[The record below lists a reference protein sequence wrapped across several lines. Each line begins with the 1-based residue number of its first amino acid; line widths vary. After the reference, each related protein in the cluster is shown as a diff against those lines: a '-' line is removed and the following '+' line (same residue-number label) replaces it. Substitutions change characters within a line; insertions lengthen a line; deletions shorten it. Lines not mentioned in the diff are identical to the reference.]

1 MTDTQTTTNVQSQ
14 IQPQVPTFGI
24 VRAVNSGDSL
34 VIQDLKSADPPKV
47 EYSLS
52 HLTVPRLGYHG
63 SNDKPPTK
71 DLPFAWESREFLR
84 SKCIGKKVQ
93 FFTDYTAPTGKKFI
107 SVYLVDDLEN
117 SLNKQMIE
125 AGWASLYRSTTGKEN
140 KKPEYL
146 NLIQLESEAISKEL
160 GIHNKNPI
168 AINNSIRP
176 IHTINSFDLFNKLK
190 GKTLTAVVE
199 QIRNAAS
206 YRVTITPSFHT
217 FLVQLSG
224 VQCPGYKKDNN
235 NQMQPEPFA
244 LDAEL
249 FISKNLLHRDV
260 KLTLDTFDKQG
271 NLFGTV
277 KCAERDVACELLKN
291 GLGTYVPWS
300 GATRSAPD
308 QMLLKQSEETAK
320 GQGLRVWN
328 QATTNSSGSASN
340 SSSSNEPYPKEID
353 GKVVDIGNNGTIG
366 VLSDENKKEYKVT
379 LASIRVPMFTRP
391 SDKEDKDSKFERYY
405 AYEAKEWLRKRL
417 IGQKVVAKLEFI
429 RPAIAASNLPE
440 KPYYSVFLGK
450 GNVSL
455 GLVEAGL
462 ARLTEHKGADN
473 RAIDYEALIT
483 AENKAKKKHAGLY
496 SNKDSAPSFNVN
508 DVSSD
513 DKNLKAK
520 AQKIL
525 PHIRGIVLPA
535 VVDYVFSAQRVK
547 LFIEKESCMINL
559 TMSGIRAPRREENEE
574 LSNQALGFS
583 REHLHQHD
591 VHIQIEDVDKG
602 GNFIGTL
609 IIGNKSFALSLV
621 EMGFAS
627 IYDPMNR
634 LNDFERF
641 EDAENKAKASRLNI
655 WKNYDPEEEQRVA
668 KQKAAAEEEKK
679 QQQKTETGEALIRAI
694 VSPSEVYIQFVNNK
708 TKDIESQLA
717 SLEINNEESTIVAMP
732 KVGDV
737 VKFKS
742 EHDNKWHR
750 SKITSIA
757 DGKIQVSLVDLGE
770 RESFP
775 QSQSSTRIR
784 NINHKLQTLPTLVTL
799 VKLASCK
806 NPSNDDIYNDAMD
819 FMEKELLDL
828 KVGVDIVREIEGTQ
842 HVLLSDKSG
851 SINGEL
857 VRNGLVNVDRSTKL
871 PSVQQLQDEEQK
883 AKSKRIGVWRFGDID
898 SDDDDDKPRSNF
910 KGKGGNKGGKPAP
923 KK

>member
-1 MTDTQTTTNVQSQ
+1 MTDTQTNVLQSQ
-14 IQPQVPTFGI
+14 IQPQVPTIGV

-34 VIQDLKSADPPKV
+34 VIQDLKTADSPKV

-107 SVYLVDDLEN
+107 SVYLYDDLEN

-125 AGWASLYRSTTGKEN
+125 EGWASLYRSTTGKEN

-168 AINNSIRP
+168 AITNSIRP

-190 GKTLTAVVE
+190 GKQLTAVIE
-199 QIRNAAS
+199 QVRNAAS

-217 FLVQLSG
+217 FLIQLSG

-244 LDAEL
+244 LEAES

-260 KLTLDTFDKQG
+260 QLTLDTFDKQG
-271 NLFGTV
+271 NLFGTI
-277 KCAERDVACELLKN
+277 KCADRDVACELLKN

-308 QMLLKQSEETAK
+308 QMLLKQAEETAK
-320 GQGLRVWN
+320 GQGIRVWY
-328 QATTNSSGSASN
+328 QSPSSSSSSSSTPSSS

-353 GKVVDIGNNGTIG
+353 GKVIDIGNNGTVGI
-366 VLSDENKKEYKVT
+366 LSENDRKEYKVT
-379 LASIRVPMFTRP
+379 LASIRVPNFTKP
-391 SDKEDKDSKFERYY
+391 SEKEDKDSKFERYY

-417 IGQKVVAKLEFI
+417 IGQKVIAKLEFI
-429 RPAIAASNLPE
+429 RPAIASSNLPE

-483 AENKAKKKHAGLY
+483 AENKAKKKHSGLY

-508 DVSSD
+508 DVSSE

-520 AQKIL
+520 AQKLL

-547 LFIEKESCMINL
+547 LFIEKESCMINF
-559 TMSGIRAPRREENEE
+559 TMSGVRAPRRDENEE

-591 VHIQIEDVDKG
+591 VHIQIEDIDKG

-609 IIGNKSFALSLV
+609 MVGNKNFALSLV

-634 LNDFERF
+634 LNDYQRF
-641 EDAENKAKASRLNI
+641 EDAENKAKSSRLNL

-668 KQKAAAEEEKK
+668 NQKAAAEEERK
-679 QQQKTETGEALIRAI
+679 QQQKAETGEAYIRAV
-694 VSPSEVYIQFVNNK
+694 VSPTEVYLQFANNK

-717 SLEINNEESTIVAMP
+717 SLEINNEDSTIVAMP
-732 KVGDV
+732 KVGDI

-742 EHDNKWHR
+742 QHDKKWHR

-757 DGKIQVSLVDLGE
+757 DGKINVNLIDLGE

-775 QSQSSTRIR
+775 QSQSSTLIR
-784 NINHKLQTLPTLVTL
+784 NINHKLQSLPSLVTL

-819 FMEKELLDL
+819 FMEKEFLDL
-828 KVGVDIVREIEGTQ
+828 KVGVNIIRDIEGTQ
-842 HVLLSDKSG
+842 HVLLSDNAG
-851 SINGEL
+851 IINGEL
-857 VRNGLVNVDRSTKL
+857 VRNGLVSVDRSTKL
-871 PSVQQLQDEEQK
+871 PSIQQLQDEEQK
-883 AKSKRIGVWRFGDID
+883 AKSKRLGVWRFGDID
-898 SDDDDDKPRSNF
+898 SDDEDDKPRSNF
-910 KGKGGNKGGKPAP
+910 KGKGGKPIS